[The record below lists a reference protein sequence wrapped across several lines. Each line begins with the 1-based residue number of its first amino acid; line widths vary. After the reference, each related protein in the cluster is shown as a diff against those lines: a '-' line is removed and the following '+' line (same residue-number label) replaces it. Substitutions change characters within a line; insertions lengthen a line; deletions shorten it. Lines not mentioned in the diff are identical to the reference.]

1 MNMENIAVVNFYIF
15 LIVGFIGI
23 FMGLNLKMWTSWL
36 YGLYGFLTGFLLGF
50 VFLDPSSG
58 LQLGA
63 IFAFAVMFGGASVRR
78 GREKY
83 K

>member
-1 MNMENIAVVNFYIF
+1 MNMETIAVANFYIF

-36 YGLYGFLTGFLLGF
+36 YGLYGFLTGLFLGS
-50 VFLDPSSG
+50 VFLNPSSG
-58 LQLGA
+58 LQLGTL
-63 IFAFAVMFGGASVRR
+63 FAFAVMFGGASVRR
-78 GREKY
+78 GRERY